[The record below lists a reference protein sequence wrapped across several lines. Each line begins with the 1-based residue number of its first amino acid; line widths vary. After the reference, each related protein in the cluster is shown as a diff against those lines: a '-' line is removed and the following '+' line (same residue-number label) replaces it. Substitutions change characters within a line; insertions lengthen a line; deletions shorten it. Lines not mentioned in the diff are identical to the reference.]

1 MPPLD
6 WQKVMA
12 RFDEICGTISKCVAM
27 SQTSQLTMRLLLH
40 IDLVADDNLWLSVP
54 WPSYYHRDTYKG
66 KALRVHGAG
75 LNQELVAPAV

>member
-1 MPPLD
+1 MCRYESNKSTYHAL
-6 WQKVMA
+6 A
-12 RFDEICGTISKCVAM
+12 
-27 SQTSQLTMRLLLH
+27 LLH